1 MPRLIPLLAL
11 MLCASASAGLRADI
25 TKGTPHGSG
34 AIKVYDGQ
42 TLLFQATTR
51 GLSAVTASKFS
62 PDGRWLVN
70 LTDQGY
76 VQLWDVHK
84 GERVKTFLAP
94 FARVLNADFT
104 PDSTR
109 LLLNFWGDSTP
120 TNFWQ
125 GTRSSFWSLEPV
137 QRLGTLDGKG
147 WDIGYSGNVHFD
159 AAGKRMVTA
168 SFRFFGGQAAA
179 VYDAATGALI
189 ATFQR
194 VPYPPGALQTGGAG
208 AADAR
213 LAPDGRR
220 ALVYDVAGRLVEYD
234 AATGQLLK
242 VRSKVDSAEAGPQLE
257 RFAREGK

>member
-11 MLCASASAGLRADI
+11 LLCASASAELRADI
-25 TKGTPHGSG
+25 TKGTPHGYG
-34 AIKVYDGQ
+34 AMKVYDGQ

-125 GTRSSFWSLEPV
+125 GTRSSFWSLEPL

-168 SFRFFGGQAAA
+168 SFRFFGARPLRSTTLLRAPHR
-179 VYDAATGALI
+179 DPL
-189 ATFQR
+189 
-194 VPYPPGALQTGGAG
+194 AG
-208 AADAR
+208 AVSAGRPANR
-213 LAPDGRR
+213 RGWGRR
-220 ALVYDVAGRLVEYD
+220 RPPRAGWSPRPGL
-234 AATGQLLK
+234 
-242 VRSKVDSAEAGPQLE
+242 
-257 RFAREGK
+257 

>member
-11 MLCASASAGLRADI
+11 LLCASASAELRADI
-25 TKGTPHGSG
+25 TKGTPHGYG
-34 AIKVYDGQ
+34 AMKVYDGQ

-125 GTRSSFWSLEPV
+125 GTRSSFWSLEPL

-168 SFRFFGGQAAA
+168 SFRFFGARPLRSTTLLRA
-179 VYDAATGALI
+179 
-189 ATFQR
+189 
-194 VPYPPGALQTGGAG
+194 PPSRPSRGC
-208 AADAR
+208 R
-213 LAPDGRR
+213 IRR
-220 ALVYDVAGRLVEYD
+220 APCKQAGLGPPTPASRRMVAAPWSMTWRAD
-234 AATGQLLK
+234 WPSTTPPPANC
-242 VRSKVDSAEAGPQLE
+242 
-257 RFAREGK
+257 